1 MGAFDVSGPL
11 LLLGSIFGIGYALLG
26 IGLVL
31 AYRSSGFI
39 NFAHGAVGLLAA
51 SAMSVVV
58 TDYGVPYWLGFA
70 GALAAAGLLSAGIEA
85 MLSSKLAAAPKVLS
99 MVATLGAGQA
109 LLLLALSFAK
119 GGLGGGSFPQ
129 PPGFPE
135 FELTVFVSQSA
146 TALLLLSP
154 LAVGGLYLFL
164 QRSRYGLAVRGAAAN
179 PDAATLASVDP
190 RHMAAL
196 SWALAGALSA
206 FAAMLIIPNQSTVT
220 ADALGPDFIVRGLAV
235 AALARFAN
243 FPVALAAGLGIGVV
257 EQILASNP
265 DATGWFEVALFL
277 LILAG
282 VGLRV
287 RAGRDQA
294 EQWASLASGER
305 LPDSYR
311 GVWLI
316 RHLGW
321 VVGGA
326 GAGGAVLASLWITNR
341 SAFLLS
347 TVIALA
353 TIGISVSFLTGLA
366 GQLSLGQ
373 VAFAAIGAVV
383 GVRVAVETGSLLLGL
398 LCGGATAAV
407 VSAAVGLP
415 ALRMQGLL
423 LAVAT
428 LAFALATFSWLLRQD
443 WAFGAGLSS
452 RPVSVLG
459 VELTTSRGF
468 YYVALAVFAAVL
480 AAAAVLRRSSFG
492 RALVAVRDNEAA
504 ARVLQIAPWRLLVA
518 AYGFAGFV
526 AGAGGVVL
534 AMNNTFV
541 TRSIFSPS
549 DSINVVAIAV
559 IGGLSELTGPLL
571 GAAYLIGIREFFNL
585 ELSALAGLNA
595 AWLILI
601 LEQPRGLHGLLAGT
615 RRNLIDQLARL
626 HGIHPDRADAPP
638 PEDASAP
645 SPDDTASPTPDATT
659 SPHPDRAA
667 SPTPDATTSP
677 HPDRAASPRPGRAA
691 SPTPDG
697 TASPSPM
704 VLAAPDRP
712 EDPSAPP
719 PAALAAPERA
729 GSDRGA
735 VLEVRGLAKQFGDLR
750 AVDDVSFSVA
760 AGETLG
766 LIGPNGAGKTTVFEL
781 VSGYLRPQTGSVILD
796 GADITGLSPEARSR
810 RGLVR
815 SFQNASL
822 FPTMTPREIVFIACQ
837 PAHGHRFVLGGS
849 RRERSI
855 EDHADETLT
864 AFGLDA
870 VADQPVAALS
880 TGTRRLVELAANVA
894 LRPRLLL
901 MDEPSAGIAQAE
913 TEALGEVIVRIRDAF
928 GVTLVVIEHDMPLL
942 ASVCDRM
949 IALEVGR
956 VIAEGAPADVQADP
970 AVVRSYL
977 GGGPDPITG

>member
-11 LLLGSIFGIGYALLG
+11 LLLGSIFGMGYALLG

-39 NFAHGAVGLLAA
+39 NFAHGATGLVAA

-58 TDYGVPYWLGFA
+58 TDYGVPYWVGFA
-70 GALAAAGLLSAGIEA
+70 GALGAAGLLSAGIEA
-85 MLSSKLAAAPKVLS
+85 LLLRKLAAAPKVLS

-146 TALLLLSP
+146 TALLCLSP
-154 LAVGGLYLFL
+154 LVVGGLYLFL

-179 PDAATLASVDP
+179 PDAATLAGVDP

-206 FAAMLIIPNQSTVT
+206 FAAMLIIGNQSTVT

-265 DATGWFEVALFL
+265 EATGWFEVALFV

-282 VGLRV
+282 VALRV
-287 RAGRDQA
+287 RAGR
-294 EQWASLASGER
+294 EQTERWASLAPSHR
-305 LPDSYR
+305 LPDAYR

-326 GAGGAVLASLWITNR
+326 GAAAAALASLWMSNR

-373 VAFAAIGAVV
+373 VAFAAIGAVA
-383 GVRVAVETGSLLLGL
+383 GVRVATETGSLTLGL
-398 LCGGATAAV
+398 LCGGVTGAA

-443 WAFGAGLSS
+443 WAFGAGLPT

-459 VELTTSRGF
+459 VELATSRAF

-480 AAAAVLRRSSFG
+480 AVAAVLRRSSFG

-504 ARVLQIAPWRLLVA
+504 SRVLQIAPWRLLVS
-518 AYGFAGFV
+518 AYAFAGFV
-526 AGAGGVVL
+526 AGTGGVVL

-541 TRSIFSPS
+541 TRSIFSPG

-571 GAAYLIGIREFFNL
+571 GAAYLIGIREFFDL

-601 LEQPRGLHGLLAGT
+601 LEQPRGIHGLLDST
-615 RRNLIDQLARL
+615 RRNLIDQIARF
-626 HGIHPDRADAPP
+626 HGVDP
-638 PEDASAP
+638 
-645 SPDDTASPTPDATT
+645 DTAEAPRPDAV
-659 SPHPDRAA
+659 A
-667 SPTPDATTSP
+667 SPAPVM
-677 HPDRAASPRPGRAA
+677 AAVPGSSAGEG
-691 SPTPDG
+691 G
-697 TASPSPM
+697 T
-704 VLAAPDRP
+704 
-712 EDPSAPP
+712 
-719 PAALAAPERA
+719 
-729 GSDRGA
+729 
-735 VLEVRGLAKQFGDLR
+735 VLEVRGLSRRFGDLK
-750 AVDDVSFSVA
+750 AVDDVSFSVE

-781 VSGYLRPQTGSVILD
+781 VSGYLRPHAGSVVFD
-796 GADITGLSPEARSR
+796 GDDITGLSPEARSR

-822 FPTMTPREIVFIACQ
+822 FPTMTPREIVFLACRS
-837 PAHGHRFVLGGS
+837 AAGGRFVLGGS
-849 RRERSI
+849 RAERAI
-855 EDHADETLT
+855 EDQADDTLA
-864 AFGLDA
+864 AFGLAA
-870 VADQPVAALS
+870 VGDQPAGLLS

-913 TEALGEVIVRIRDAF
+913 TEALGEVIVRIREAY
-928 GVTLVVIEHDMPLL
+928 GITLVVIEHDMPLL

-956 VIAEGAPADVQADP
+956 VIAVGSPAEVQADP

-977 GGGPDPITG
+977 GGSAESAR

>member
-1 MGAFDVSGPL
+1 MGGFDVSGPL

-39 NFAHGAVGLLAA
+39 NFAHGATGLLAA

-70 GALAAAGLLSAGIEA
+70 GALAAAGLLAAGIEA
-85 MLSSKLAAAPKVLS
+85 LLASKLASAPRVLS
-99 MVATLGAGQA
+99 MVATLGAGEA
-109 LLLLALSFAK
+109 LLLLALSFAG

-129 PPGFPE
+129 PPGFPQ
-135 FELTVFVSQSA
+135 FELTVFVSPSA
-146 TALLLLSP
+146 TALLWLSP
-154 LAVGGLYLFL
+154 VVVGGLYLFL
-164 QRSRYGLAVRGAAAN
+164 QRSKYGLAVRGAAAN
-179 PDAATLASVDP
+179 PDAATLSGVDP

-206 FAAMLIIPNQSTVT
+206 FAAMLILPNQSTVT
-220 ADALGPDFIVRGLAV
+220 PDGLGPDFIVRGLAV

-243 FPVALAAGLGIGVV
+243 FPAAFAAGLGIGIV
-257 EQILASNP
+257 EQVLASNP
-265 DATGWFEVALFL
+265 DSTGWFEAALFL

-282 VGLRV
+282 VALRV
-287 RAGRDQA
+287 RSGRDQT
-294 EQWASLASGER
+294 ERWASLAPSRR
-305 LPDSYR
+305 LPDAYR

-316 RHLGW
+316 QHLGW
-321 VVGGA
+321 VLGGA
-326 GAGGAVLASLWITNR
+326 GAAAAALASLWISNR

-347 TVIALA
+347 TVIAFA

-383 GVRVAVETGSLLLGL
+383 GVRVATETGSLALGL
-398 LCGGATAAV
+398 LCGGATGAAA
-407 VSAAVGLP
+407 SAAVGLP

-428 LAFALATFSWLLRQD
+428 LAFALATFSWLLRQE
-443 WAFGAGLSS
+443 WAFGNGLSS

-459 VELTTSRGF
+459 VEVTNSRGF
-468 YYVALAVFAAVL
+468 YYVALAVFVVVL
-480 AAAAVLRRSSFG
+480 AVAATLRRSSFG
-492 RALVAVRDNEAA
+492 RTLVAVRDNEAA
-504 ARVLQIAPWRLLVA
+504 SRVLQVAPWRLLVT
-518 AYGFAGFV
+518 AYAFAGFV

-571 GAAYLIGIREFFNL
+571 GAAYLIGIREFFDLN
-585 ELSALAGLNA
+585 LSALAGLNA

-601 LEQPRGLHGLLAGT
+601 LEQPRGMHGLLAGT
-615 RRNLIDQLARL
+615 RRNLIDQIARL
-626 HGIHPDRADAPP
+626 HGIDP
-638 PEDASAP
+638 
-645 SPDDTASPTPDATT
+645 DTAEAPRTAS
-659 SPHPDRAA
+659 AA
-667 SPTPDATTSP
+667 SPGPAVSDP
-677 HPDRAASPRPGRAA
+677 RPASPGGAA
-691 SPTPDG
+691 G
-697 TASPSPM
+697 T
-704 VLAAPDRP
+704 L
-712 EDPSAPP
+712 
-719 PAALAAPERA
+719 
-729 GSDRGA
+729 
-735 VLEVRGLAKQFGDLR
+735 LEVRGLSRRFGDLK

-781 VSGYLRPQTGSVILD
+781 VSGYLRPQAGSVVFD
-796 GADITGLSPEARSR
+796 GADITRLSPEARSR
-810 RGLVR
+810 RGMVR

-822 FPTMTPREIVFIACQ
+822 FPTMTPREIVFVACQ
-837 PAHGHRFVLGGS
+837 SAAGGRFVLGGS
-849 RRERSI
+849 RAERAI
-855 EDHADETLT
+855 EDRADDTLA
-864 AFGLDA
+864 AFGLAA
-870 VADQPVAALS
+870 VGDQPVGLLS

-913 TEALGEVIVRIRDAF
+913 TEALGEVIVRIRDAY

-956 VIAEGAPADVQADP
+956 VIAQGAPAEVQADP

-977 GGGPDPITG
+977 GGGP

>member
-1 MGAFDVSGPL
+1 MGGFDVSGPL

-39 NFAHGAVGLLAA
+39 NFAHGAVGLVAA

-58 TDYGVPYWLGFA
+58 NDYGVPYWVGFA
-70 GALAAAGLLSAGIEA
+70 GALAAAGLLAAGIEA
-85 MLSSKLAAAPKVLS
+85 LLSSKLAAAPKVLS
-99 MVATLGAGQA
+99 MVATLGAGEA

-146 TALLLLSP
+146 TALLWLSP

-164 QRSRYGLAVRGAAAN
+164 QRSRYGLAVRGASAN
-179 PDAATLASVDP
+179 PDAATLAGVDP

-206 FAAMLIIPNQSTVT
+206 FAAMLIIGNQSTVT
-220 ADALGPDFIVRGLAV
+220 ADALGPDFVVRGLAV

-265 DATGWFEVALFL
+265 EATGWFEVALFL
-277 LILAG
+277 VILAG
-282 VGLRV
+282 VALRV
-287 RAGRDQA
+287 RAGREQT

-305 LPDSYR
+305 MPDAYR

-326 GAGGAVLASLWITNR
+326 GASAAALAALWMSNR

-383 GVRVAVETGSLLLGL
+383 GVRVATETGSLMLGL
-398 LCGGATAAV
+398 LCGGATGAV

-459 VELTTSRGF
+459 VELTNSRGF
-468 YYVALAVFAAVL
+468 YYAALAVFAAVL

-492 RALVAVRDNEAA
+492 RALVAVRDNEQA
-504 ARVLQIAPWRLLVA
+504 ARVLRIAPWRLLVS
-518 AYGFAGFV
+518 AYAFAGFV
-526 AGAGGVVL
+526 AGVGGVVL

-541 TRSIFSPS
+541 TRAIFSPA

-571 GAAYLIGIREFFNL
+571 GAAYLIGIREFFDL

-601 LEQPRGLHGLLAGT
+601 LEQPRGLHGLLDST
-615 RRNLIDQLARL
+615 RRNLIDQIARF
-626 HGIHPDRADAPP
+626 HGIDPESAD
-638 PEDASAP
+638 D
-645 SPDDTASPTPDATT
+645 
-659 SPHPDRAA
+659 
-667 SPTPDATTSP
+667 
-677 HPDRAASPRPGRAA
+677 PRP
-691 SPTPDG
+691 DG
-697 TASPSPM
+697 ETVPALALA
-704 VLAAPDRP
+704 LAAPDRGT
-712 EDPSAPP
+712 D
-719 PAALAAPERA
+719 
-729 GSDRGA
+729 GRGA
-735 VLEVRGLAKQFGDLR
+735 VLEVQGLAKRFGDLK
-750 AVDDVSFSVA
+750 AVDDVSFKVE

-781 VSGYLRPQTGSVILD
+781 VSGYLRPQAGSVILD
-796 GADITGLSPEARSR
+796 GEDVTRLSPEARSR
-810 RGLVR
+810 RGMVR

-822 FPTMTPREIVFIACQ
+822 FGTMTPREIVFVACQ
-837 PAHGHRFVLGGS
+837 SAARRSFVLGGS
-849 RRERSI
+849 RAERSI
-855 EDHADETLT
+855 EDRADETLA
-864 AFGLDA
+864 AFGLSPA
-870 VADQPVAALS
+870 ADQPVGLLS

-894 LRPRLLL
+894 LGPRLLL

-949 IALEVGR
+949 IAMEVGQ
-956 VIAEGAPADVQADP
+956 VIAQGAPAEVQADP

-977 GGGPDPITG
+977 GGDPGAAAGAG

>member
-39 NFAHGAVGLLAA
+39 NFAHGATGLVAA

-58 TDYGVPYWLGFA
+58 TDYGVPYWVGFA

-109 LLLLALSFAK
+109 LLLLALSFSK
-119 GGLGGGSFPQ
+119 GGLGGGNFPQ

-135 FELTVFVSQSA
+135 FELTVFVSRSA
-146 TALLLLSP
+146 TALLWLSP
-154 LAVGGLYLFL
+154 LAIGGLYLFL

-179 PDAATLASVDP
+179 PDAATLAGVDP

-220 ADALGPDFIVRGLAV
+220 AEALGPDFIVRGLAV

-243 FPVALAAGLGIGVV
+243 FPVALAAGLGIGII
-257 EQILASNP
+257 EQVIASNP
-265 DATGWFEVALFL
+265 SATGWFEVALFVF
-277 LILAG
+277 ILAG
-282 VGLRV
+282 VALRV
-287 RAGRDQA
+287 GAGREQTERWA
-294 EQWASLASGER
+294 ELASSR
-305 LPDSYR
+305 RMPDAYR

-316 RHLGW
+316 QHLGW
-321 VVGGA
+321 VVGCVGA
-326 GAGGAVLASLWITNR
+326 GAAALASLWMSNR

-383 GVRVAVETGSLLLGL
+383 GVRVATETGSLMLGL
-398 LCGGATAAV
+398 VCGGLTGAV

-428 LAFALATFSWLLRQD
+428 LAFALATFSWLLRQE

-459 VELTTSRGF
+459 IELATSRGF
-468 YYVALAVFAAVL
+468 YYVALAVFVAVL
-480 AAAAVLRRSSFG
+480 AVAAVLRRSSFG

-504 ARVLQIAPWRLLVA
+504 SRVLQIAPWRLLVS

-601 LEQPRGLHGLLAGT
+601 LEQPRGIHGLLTGT
-615 RRNLIDQLARL
+615 RRNLIDQIARL
-626 HGIHPDRADAPP
+626 HGIDPDQADAPRTERP
-638 PEDASAP
+638 ITDGA
-645 SPDDTASPTPDATT
+645 PTP
-659 SPHPDRAA
+659 
-667 SPTPDATTSP
+667 
-677 HPDRAASPRPGRAA
+677 
-691 SPTPDG
+691 
-697 TASPSPM
+697 
-704 VLAAPDRP
+704 APV
-712 EDPSAPP
+712 AV
-719 PAALAAPERA
+719 AAPEDSR
-729 GSDRGA
+729 DRRGA
-735 VLEVRGLAKQFGDLR
+735 VLEVRGLVKQFGDLR
-750 AVDDVSFSVA
+750 AVDDVSFRVE

-781 VSGYLRPQTGSVILD
+781 VSGYLRPQTGSVIFH
-796 GADITGLSPEARSR
+796 GTDITALSPEARSR

-822 FPTMTPREIVFIACQ
+822 FATMTPREIVFVACQ
-837 PAHGHRFVLGGS
+837 SAAGHGFVLGGS
-849 RRERSI
+849 RVERAI
-855 EDHADETLT
+855 EDQADETLA
-864 AFGLDA
+864 AFGLGA
-870 VADQPVAALS
+870 VGDQPVAALS

-913 TEALGEVIVRIRDAF
+913 TEALGEVIVQIREAYE
-928 GVTLVVIEHDMPLL
+928 VTLVVIEHDMPLL

-956 VIAEGAPADVQADP
+956 IIAQGTPAEVQADP

-977 GGGPDPITG
+977 GGGPDTKERSSPVTPG

>member
-11 LLLGSIFGIGYALLG
+11 LLLGSIFGIGYGLLG

-39 NFAHGAVGLLAA
+39 NFAHGATGLVAA
-51 SAMSVVV
+51 AAMSVVV
-58 TDYGVPYWLGFA
+58 NDYGVPYWLGFA
-70 GALAAAGLLSAGIEA
+70 AALAAAALLAAGTEALLSAK
-85 MLSSKLAAAPKVLS
+85 LSSAPNVLS
-99 MVATLGAGQA
+99 MVATLGAGEA

-129 PPGFPE
+129 PPGFPQ
-135 FELTVFVSQSA
+135 FELTVFVSRSA
-146 TALLLLSP
+146 TALLVLAP
-154 LAVGGLYLFL
+154 VAVGCLYLFL

-179 PDAATLASVDP
+179 PDAATLAGVDP

-206 FAAMLIIPNQSTVT
+206 FAAMLVIPNQSTLT
-220 ADALGPDFIVRGLAV
+220 PDALGPDFIVRGLAV
-235 AALARFAN
+235 AALARFAS
-243 FPVALAAGLGIGVV
+243 FPAALAAGVGIGVA
-257 EQILASNP
+257 EQILASDP
-265 DATGWFEVALFL
+265 AATGWFEVGLFL

-282 VGLRV
+282 VALRV
-287 RAGRDQA
+287 DSGREHSQR
-294 EQWASLASGER
+294 WASLASGRR

-311 GVWLI
+311 NVWLI

-321 VVGGA
+321 VVG
-326 GAGGAVLASLWITNR
+326 AGGAAVAVLASLWMSNR

-347 TVIALA
+347 AVIAFA
-353 TIGISVSFLTGLA
+353 TIGLSVSFLTGLA

-383 GVRVAVETGSLLLGL
+383 GVRVATETGSLVLGL
-398 LCGGATAAV
+398 LCGGATGAA

-443 WAFGAGLSS
+443 WAFGAGLPS

-459 VELTTSRGF
+459 IGLDNSRSF

-480 AAAAVLRRSSFG
+480 AVAAVLRRSSFG
-492 RALVAVRDNEAA
+492 RTLVAVRDNEAA
-504 ARVLQIAPWRLLVA
+504 ARVLQVAPWRVLVM
-518 AYGFAGFV
+518 AYAFAGFV
-526 AGAGGVVL
+526 AGAGGVIL

-541 TRSIFSPS
+541 TRSVFSPA

-571 GAAYLIGIREFFNL
+571 GAAYLIGIREFFDLN
-585 ELSALAGLNA
+585 LSALAGLNA

-601 LEQPRGLHGLLAGT
+601 LEQPRGIHGLLAGT
-615 RRNLIDQLARL
+615 RDNLIDQIARL
-626 HGIHPDRADAPP
+626 RGVDPTATAPETATTP
-638 PEDASAP
+638 PEAP
-645 SPDDTASPTPDATT
+645 DSDGGPPEGPAAAAPVTV
-659 SPHPDRAA
+659 AA
-667 SPTPDATTSP
+667 SRPARDAGGP
-677 HPDRAASPRPGRAA
+677 
-691 SPTPDG
+691 
-697 TASPSPM
+697 
-704 VLAAPDRP
+704 
-712 EDPSAPP
+712 
-719 PAALAAPERA
+719 
-729 GSDRGA
+729 
-735 VLEVRGLAKQFGDLR
+735 VLEVRDLCKRFGDLK
-750 AVDDVSFSVA
+750 AVDDVSFSVE

-781 VSGYLRPQTGSVILD
+781 VSGYLRPEAGTVTFN
-796 GADITGLSPEARSR
+796 GAGITGLPPEARSR
-810 RGLVR
+810 LGLVR

-822 FPTMTPREIVFIACQ
+822 FPTMTPREIVFLACRS
-837 PAHGHRFVLGGS
+837 AARRSLVLGGS
-849 RRERSI
+849 RVERGI
-855 EDHADETLT
+855 EDHAGEALA
-864 AFGLDA
+864 AFGLGA
-870 VADQPVAALS
+870 VADQPVSLLS

-913 TEALGEVIVRIRDAF
+913 TEALGEVIARIRDAY
-928 GVTLVVIEHDMPLL
+928 GITLVVIEHDMPLL
-942 ASVCDRM
+942 SSICDRM
-949 IALEVGR
+949 IAMEVGR
-956 VIAEGAPADVQADP
+956 VIAEGAPAEVQSDP

-977 GGGPDPITG
+977 GGDPAEPDGSGAITPQRGR

>member
-1 MGAFDVSGPL
+1 MGGFDVSGPL

-39 NFAHGAVGLLAA
+39 NFAHGATGLLAA

-70 GALAAAGLLSAGIEA
+70 GALAAAGLLAAGIEA
-85 MLSSKLAAAPKVLS
+85 LLAGKLASAPKVLS
-99 MVATLGAGQA
+99 MVATLGAGEA

-129 PPGFPE
+129 PPGFPQ

-146 TALLLLSP
+146 TALLWLSP
-154 LAVGGLYLFL
+154 VAVGGLYLFL
-164 QRSRYGLAVRGAAAN
+164 QRSKYGLAVRGAAAN
-179 PDAATLASVDP
+179 PDAATLSGVDP

-206 FAAMLIIPNQSTVT
+206 FAAMLILPNQSTVT
-220 ADALGPDFIVRGLAV
+220 PDALGPDFVVRGLAV

-243 FPVALAAGLGIGVV
+243 FPVALAAGLGIGIV
-257 EQILASNP
+257 EQVLASNP
-265 DATGWFEVALFL
+265 DSTGWFEVALFV

-282 VGLRV
+282 VALRV
-287 RAGRDQA
+287 RSGRDQA
-294 EQWASLASGER
+294 EPWASLAPSRR
-305 LPDSYR
+305 LPDAYR

-316 RHLGW
+316 QHLGW
-321 VVGGA
+321 VLGGA
-326 GAGGAVLASLWITNR
+326 GAVAAALASVWISNR

-347 TVIALA
+347 TVIAFA

-383 GVRVAVETGSLLLGL
+383 GVRVATETGSLTLGL
-398 LCGGATAAV
+398 LCGGATGAA

-459 VELTTSRGF
+459 FELSDSRGF
-468 YYVALAVFAAVL
+468 YYVALAVFLVVL
-480 AAAAVLRRSSFG
+480 AIAAVLRRSSFG

-504 ARVLQIAPWRLLVA
+504 ARVLQIAPWRLLVT
-518 AYGFAGFV
+518 AYAFAGFV

-541 TRSIFSPS
+541 TRSIFSPG

-571 GAAYLIGIREFFNL
+571 GAAYLIGIREFFDL

-601 LEQPRGLHGLLAGT
+601 LEQPRGMHGLLAGT
-615 RRNLIDQLARL
+615 RRNLIEVIARL
-626 HGIHPDRADAPP
+626 HGIDP
-638 PEDASAP
+638 
-645 SPDDTASPTPDATT
+645 DTAEA
-659 SPHPDRAA
+659 
-667 SPTPDATTSP
+667 
-677 HPDRAASPRPGRAA
+677 PRPG
-691 SPTPDG
+691 S
-697 TASPSPM
+697 
-704 VLAAPDRP
+704 AAP
-712 EDPSAPP
+712 ATA
-719 PAALAAPERA
+719 PAAVPGSSGGA
-729 GSDRGA
+729 GGT
-735 VLEVRGLAKQFGDLR
+735 VLEVRGLSRRFGDLK
-750 AVDDVSFSVA
+750 AVDDVSFSVT

-781 VSGYLRPQTGSVILD
+781 VSGYLRPQAGSVVFD
-796 GADITGLSPEARSR
+796 GTDITRLSPEARSR

-822 FPTMTPREIVFIACQ
+822 FATMSPREIVFVACQ
-837 PAHGHRFVLGGS
+837 SAAGDRFVLGGS
-849 RRERSI
+849 RAERAI
-855 EDHADETLT
+855 ENRADDTLA
-864 AFGLDA
+864 AFGLAA
-870 VADQPVAALS
+870 VGDQPVGLLS

-901 MDEPSAGIAQAE
+901 
-913 TEALGEVIVRIRDAF
+913 
-928 GVTLVVIEHDMPLL
+928 
-942 ASVCDRM
+942 
-949 IALEVGR
+949 
-956 VIAEGAPADVQADP
+956 
-970 AVVRSYL
+970 
-977 GGGPDPITG
+977 

>member
-39 NFAHGAVGLLAA
+39 NFAHGATGLVAA

-58 TDYGVPYWLGFA
+58 TDYGVPYWVGFA
-70 GALAAAGLLSAGIEA
+70 GALAAAGLLAAGIEA
-85 MLSSKLAAAPKVLS
+85 MLSSKLAVAPKVLS
-99 MVATLGAGQA
+99 MVATLGAGEA

-146 TALLLLSP
+146 TALLWLSP

-164 QRSRYGLAVRGAAAN
+164 QRSRYGLAVRGASAN
-179 PDAATLASVDP
+179 PDAATLAGVDP

-243 FPVALAAGLGIGVV
+243 FPVALAAGVGIGVV
-257 EQILASNP
+257 EQVIASNP
-265 DATGWFEVALFL
+265 EATGWFEVALFVF
-277 LILAG
+277 ILAG
-282 VGLRV
+282 VALRV
-287 RAGRDQA
+287 RAGREQA
-294 EQWASLASGER
+294 EHWAGLA
-305 LPDSYR
+305 PDRRTPDAYR

-326 GAGGAVLASLWITNR
+326 GAGAAALASLWISNR

-383 GVRVAVETGSLLLGL
+383 GVRVATETGSLTLGL
-398 LCGGATAAV
+398 LCGGATGAV

-452 RPVSVLG
+452 RPVSVFG
-459 VELTTSRGF
+459 VELATSRGF
-468 YYVALAVFAAVL
+468 YYAALTVFAAVL

-492 RALVAVRDNEAA
+492 RALVAVRDNEQA
-504 ARVLQIAPWRLLVA
+504 ARVLRIAPWRLLVS
-518 AYGFAGFV
+518 AYAFAGFV
-526 AGAGGVVL
+526 AGVGGVVL

-541 TRSIFSPS
+541 TRTIFSPA

-559 IGGLSELTGPLL
+559 IGGFSELTGPLL
-571 GAAYLIGIREFFNL
+571 GAAYLIGIREFFDL

-601 LEQPRGLHGLLAGT
+601 LEQPRGLHGLLDGT
-615 RRNLIDQLARL
+615 RRNLIDAIARF
-626 HGIHPDRADAPP
+626 HGIDPDSAEAPP
-638 PEDASAP
+638 PDGDAVPAP
-645 SPDDTASPTPDATT
+645 VLA
-659 SPHPDRAA
+659 
-667 SPTPDATTSP
+667 
-677 HPDRAASPRPGRAA
+677 
-691 SPTPDG
+691 
-697 TASPSPM
+697 
-704 VLAAPDRP
+704 LAAPDRGT
-712 EDPSAPP
+712 D
-719 PAALAAPERA
+719 
-729 GSDRGA
+729 GRGA
-735 VLEVRGLAKQFGDLR
+735 VLEVQGLAKRFGDLK
-750 AVDDVSFSVA
+750 AVDDVSFRVE

-781 VSGYLRPQTGSVILD
+781 VSGYLRPQAGSVILD
-796 GADITGLSPEARSR
+796 GEDVTRLSPEARSR
-810 RGLVR
+810 RGMVR
-815 SFQNASL
+815 SFQNASM
-822 FPTMTPREIVFIACQ
+822 FPTMTSREIVFVACQ
-837 PAHGHRFVLGGS
+837 SAARRSFVLGGS
-849 RRERSI
+849 RVERGI
-855 EDHADETLT
+855 EDQADETLA

-870 VADQPVAALS
+870 VGDQPVAALS

-894 LRPRLLL
+894 LGPRLLL

-949 IALEVGR
+949 IALEVGQ
-956 VIAEGAPADVQADP
+956 VIAEGAPAEVQADP

-977 GGGPDPITG
+977 GGDPGTASGPG

>member
-1 MGAFDVSGPL
+1 MGGFDVSGPL

-39 NFAHGAVGLLAA
+39 NFAHGATGLLAA

-58 TDYGVPYWLGFA
+58 NDYGVPYWLGFA
-70 GALAAAGLLSAGIEA
+70 GALAAAGLLAAGIEA
-85 MLSSKLAAAPKVLS
+85 LLAAKLAGAPKVLS

-109 LLLLALSFAK
+109 LLLLALSFAG

-129 PPGFPE
+129 PPGFPQ
-135 FELTVFVSQSA
+135 FELNVFVSQSA
-146 TALLLLSP
+146 TALLWLSP
-154 LAVGGLYLFL
+154 VAVGGLYLFL

-179 PDAATLASVDP
+179 ADAATLSGVDP

-206 FAAMLIIPNQSTVT
+206 FAAMLILPNQSTVT
-220 ADALGPDFIVRGLAV
+220 PDALGPDFIVRGLAV

-257 EQILASNP
+257 EQVLASNP
-265 DATGWFEVALFL
+265 DSTGWFEVGLFL
-277 LILAG
+277 LIGAG
-282 VGLRV
+282 VALRV
-287 RAGRDQA
+287 RSGRDQT
-294 EQWASLASGER
+294 EPWANLAPSRR
-305 LPDSYR
+305 LPDAYR

-316 RHLGW
+316 QHLGW
-321 VVGGA
+321 VLGGA
-326 GAGGAVLASLWITNR
+326 GAVAAALVAVWISNR

-347 TVIALA
+347 TVIAFA

-383 GVRVAVETGSLLLGL
+383 GVRVATETGSLALGL
-398 LCGGATAAV
+398 LCGGTTGAAA
-407 VSAAVGLP
+407 SAAVGLP
-415 ALRMQGLL
+415 ALRMQGLM

-443 WAFGAGLSS
+443 WAFGTGLPS
-452 RPVSVLG
+452 RPVNVLG
-459 VELTTSRGF
+459 LEVTNSRGF
-468 YYVALAVFAAVL
+468 YYVALAVFVVVL
-480 AAAAVLRRSSFG
+480 AVAATLRRSSFG
-492 RALVAVRDNEAA
+492 RTLVAVRDNEAA
-504 ARVLQIAPWRLLVA
+504 SRVLQVAPWRLLVT
-518 AYGFAGFV
+518 AYAFAGFV

-541 TRSIFSPS
+541 TRSIFTPS

-571 GAAYLIGIREFFNL
+571 GAAYLIGIREFFDL

-601 LEQPRGLHGLLAGT
+601 LEQPRGMHGLLSGT
-615 RRNLIDQLARL
+615 RRNLIDQIARL
-626 HGIHPDRADAPP
+626 HGIDP
-638 PEDASAP
+638 
-645 SPDDTASPTPDATT
+645 DTAEAPRPAGGTHAEPAGPGT
-659 SPHPDRAA
+659 SPGSIAGIGG
-667 SPTPDATTSP
+667 T
-677 HPDRAASPRPGRAA
+677 
-691 SPTPDG
+691 DG
-697 TASPSPM
+697 T
-704 VLAAPDRP
+704 
-712 EDPSAPP
+712 
-719 PAALAAPERA
+719 
-729 GSDRGA
+729 
-735 VLEVRGLAKQFGDLR
+735 VLEVRGLSRRFGDLK
-750 AVDDVSFSVA
+750 AVDDVSFSVT

-781 VSGYLRPQTGSVILD
+781 VSGYLRPQAGSVVFA
-796 GADITGLSPEARSR
+796 GEDITRLSPEARSR

-815 SFQNASL
+815 SFQNAPL
-822 FPTMTPREIVFIACQ
+822 FPTLSPREIVFVACQ
-837 PAHGHRFVLGGS
+837 SAAGGRFVLGGS
-849 RRERSI
+849 RAERAI
-855 EDHADETLT
+855 EDRADDTLA
-864 AFGLDA
+864 AFGLAA
-870 VADQPVAALS
+870 VGDQPVGLLS

-913 TEALGEVIVRIRDAF
+913 TEALGEVILRIREAY
-928 GVTLVVIEHDMPLL
+928 GITLVVIEHDMPLL

-949 IALEVGR
+949 IALEVGQ
-956 VIAEGAPADVQADP
+956 VIAEGAPAAVQTDP

-977 GGGPDPITG
+977 GGGPVLADG

>member
-1 MGAFDVSGPL
+1 MGGFDVSGPL
-11 LLLGSIFGIGYALLG
+11 LLLGSIFGIGYGLLG

-39 NFAHGAVGLLAA
+39 NFAHGATGLLAA

-58 TDYGVPYWLGFA
+58 NDYGVPYWLGFA
-70 GALAAAGLLSAGIEA
+70 GALAAAGLLAAGIEA
-85 MLSSKLAAAPKVLS
+85 MLAGKLAGAPKVLS

-129 PPGFPE
+129 PPGFPQ
-135 FELTVFVSQSA
+135 FELTVFVSPSA
-146 TALLLLSP
+146 TALLWLSP
-154 LAVGGLYLFL
+154 VVVGGLYLFL
-164 QRSRYGLAVRGAAAN
+164 QRSKYGLAVRGAAAN
-179 PDAATLASVDP
+179 PDAATLAGADP

-206 FAAMLIIPNQSTVT
+206 FTAMLILPNQSTVT
-220 ADALGPDFIVRGLAV
+220 PEALGPDFIVRGLAV

-243 FPVALAAGLGIGVV
+243 FGVALAAGLGIGIV

-265 DATGWFEVALFL
+265 DSTGWFEVALFV

-282 VGLRV
+282 VALRV
-287 RAGRDQA
+287 GSDRDQT
-294 EQWASLASGER
+294 ERWASLTPSRR
-305 LPDSYR
+305 LPDAYR

-316 RHLGW
+316 QHLGW
-321 VVGGA
+321 VLGG
-326 GAGGAVLASLWITNR
+326 GGAVAAALASLWISNR

-347 TVIALA
+347 TVIAFA

-383 GVRVAVETGSLLLGL
+383 GVRVAVDTGSLALGL
-398 LCGGATAAV
+398 LCGGITGAAA
-407 VSAAVGLP
+407 SAAVGLP

-443 WAFGAGLSS
+443 WAFGSGLAS

-459 VELTTSRGF
+459 FEVTNSRGF
-468 YYVALAVFAAVL
+468 YYVALAVFVVVL
-480 AAAAVLRRSSFG
+480 AVAATLRRSSFG
-492 RALVAVRDNEAA
+492 RTLVAVRDNEAA
-504 ARVLQIAPWRLLVA
+504 ARVLQIAPWRLLVS
-518 AYGFAGFV
+518 AYAFAGFV

-541 TRSIFSPS
+541 TRSIFSPG

-571 GAAYLIGIREFFNL
+571 GAAYLIGIREFFDL

-601 LEQPRGLHGLLAGT
+601 LEQPRGMHGLLDST
-615 RRNLIDQLARL
+615 RRNLIDQIARF
-626 HGIHPDRADAPP
+626 HGIDP
-638 PEDASAP
+638 
-645 SPDDTASPTPDATT
+645 DTAEASRPDSAA
-659 SPHPDRAA
+659 SSAAAA
-667 SPTPDATTSP
+667 SPAAAGA
-677 HPDRAASPRPGRAA
+677 DRSGGRSAS
-691 SPTPDG
+691 S
-697 TASPSPM
+697 
-704 VLAAPDRP
+704 
-712 EDPSAPP
+712 SAG
-719 PAALAAPERA
+719 A
-729 GSDRGA
+729 GST
-735 VLEVRGLAKQFGDLR
+735 VLEVRGLSRRFGDLK
-750 AVDDVSFSVA
+750 AVDDVSFRVEE
-760 AGETLG
+760 GETLG

-781 VSGYLRPQTGSVILD
+781 VSGYLRPQAGSVVFD
-796 GADITGLSPEARSR
+796 GTDITGLSPEARSR

-822 FPTMTPREIVFIACQ
+822 FATMTPREIVFLACR
-837 PAHGHRFVLGGS
+837 AAAGGGFVLGGS
-849 RRERSI
+849 RAERAV
-855 EDHADETLT
+855 EDRADDTLA
-864 AFGLDA
+864 AFGLA
-870 VADQPVAALS
+870 SVGDQPVSLLS

-913 TEALGEVIVRIRDAF
+913 TEALGEVIGRVREAYGI
-928 GVTLVVIEHDMPLL
+928 TLVVIEHDMPLL

-956 VIAEGAPADVQADP
+956 VIAEGAPAAVQTDP

-977 GGGPDPITG
+977 GG

>member
-1 MGAFDVSGPL
+1 MGGFDVSGPL
-11 LLLGSIFGIGYALLG
+11 LLLGTIFGIGYALLG

-39 NFAHGAVGLLAA
+39 NFAHGATGLLAA

-58 TDYGVPYWLGFA
+58 NDYGVPYWLGFA
-70 GALAAAGLLSAGIEA
+70 GALAAAALLAAGIEA
-85 MLSSKLAAAPKVLS
+85 MLASKLAGAPKVLS

-129 PPGFPE
+129 PPGFPQ

-146 TALLLLSP
+146 TALLWLSP
-154 LAVGGLYLFL
+154 VVVGGLYLFL
-164 QRSRYGLAVRGAAAN
+164 QRSKYGLAVRGAAAN
-179 PDAATLASVDP
+179 PDAATLAGVDP

-206 FAAMLIIPNQSTVT
+206 FAAMLILPNQSTVT
-220 ADALGPDFIVRGLAV
+220 PDALGPDFIVRGLAV

-243 FPVALAAGLGIGVV
+243 FPVALAAGLGIGIV
-257 EQILASNP
+257 EQVLASNP
-265 DATGWFEVALFL
+265 DSTGWFEVALFL

-282 VGLRV
+282 VALRV
-287 RAGRDQA
+287 GSGRDQS
-294 EQWASLASGER
+294 ERWASLTPSRR
-305 LPDSYR
+305 LPDAYR

-316 RHLGW
+316 QHLGW
-321 VVGGA
+321 VLGGA
-326 GAGGAVLASLWITNR
+326 GAVAAALASVWITNR

-347 TVIALA
+347 TVIAFA

-373 VAFAAIGAVV
+373 VAFAAIGAVI
-383 GVRVAVETGSLLLGL
+383 GVRVAVDTGSLALGL
-398 LCGGATAAV
+398 LCGGVTGAAA
-407 VSAAVGLP
+407 SAAVGLP

-443 WAFGAGLSS
+443 WAFGSGLSS
-452 RPVSVLG
+452 RPVTVLG
-459 VELTTSRGF
+459 FELSNSRGF
-468 YYVALAVFAAVL
+468 YYVALAVFVVVL
-480 AAAAVLRRSSFG
+480 ATAATLRRSSFG

-504 ARVLQIAPWRLLVA
+504 ARVLQIAPWRLLVT
-518 AYGFAGFV
+518 AYAFAGFV
-526 AGAGGVVL
+526 AGAGGVLL

-541 TRSIFSPS
+541 TRSIFTPS

-571 GAAYLIGIREFFNL
+571 GAAYLIGIREFFDL

-601 LEQPRGLHGLLAGT
+601 LEQPRGMHGLLDST
-615 RRNLIDQLARL
+615 RRNLIDQIARFHGIDPDTVETPRRSRRSGARPRRL
-626 HGIHPDRADAPP
+626 HGIDPDIAEVPRTDA
-638 PEDASAP
+638 
-645 SPDDTASPTPDATT
+645 
-659 SPHPDRAA
+659 AA
-667 SPTPDATTSP
+667 SPAPASATAAE
-677 HPDRAASPRPGRAA
+677 PDRSDGGGGGRG
-691 SPTPDG
+691 G
-697 TASPSPM
+697 T
-704 VLAAPDRP
+704 VLD
-712 EDPSAPP
+712 
-719 PAALAAPERA
+719 
-729 GSDRGA
+729 
-735 VLEVRGLAKQFGDLR
+735 VRGLARRFGDLK
-750 AVDDVSFSVA
+750 AVDDVSFSVQ

-781 VSGYLRPQTGSVILD
+781 ISGYLRPQAGSVVFE
-796 GADITGLSPEARSR
+796 GTDITGSSPESRSR
-810 RGLVR
+810 LGLIR

-822 FPTMTPREIVFIACQ
+822 FPTMTPREIVFLACRS
-837 PAHGHRFVLGGS
+837 AAGRSFVLGGS
-849 RRERSI
+849 RTERDI
-855 EDHADETLT
+855 EDRADEALA
-864 AFGLDA
+864 AFGLVA
-870 VADQPVAALS
+870 VGDQPVSLLS

-913 TEALGEVIVRIRDAF
+913 TEALGEVIARIRDAYQI
-928 GVTLVVIEHDMPLL
+928 TLVVIEHDMPLL
-942 ASVCDRM
+942 TSVCDRM

-956 VIAEGAPADVQADP
+956 VIAEGAPAAVQNDP

-977 GGGPDPITG
+977 GGGPVPAAGSGLITPAP

>member
-1 MGAFDVSGPL
+1 MGGFDASGPL

-39 NFAHGAVGLLAA
+39 NFAHGATGLVAA

-58 TDYGVPYWLGFA
+58 TDYGVPYWVGFA
-70 GALAAAGLLSAGIEA
+70 GALIAAGLLAAGIEA
-85 MLSSKLAAAPKVLS
+85 LLAQKLASAPSVLS

-109 LLLLALSFAK
+109 LLLLALSFAN

-129 PPGFPE
+129 PPGFPQ
-135 FELTVFVSQSA
+135 FDLTVFVSPSA
-146 TALLLLSP
+146 TALLWLSP
-154 LAVGGLYLFL
+154 VAVGGLYLFL
-164 QRSRYGLAVRGAAAN
+164 QRSKYGLAVRGAAAN
-179 PDAATLASVDP
+179 PDAATLAGVDP

-206 FAAMLIIPNQSTVT
+206 FAAMLIIGNQSTVT
-220 ADALGPDFIVRGLAV
+220 VDALGPDFIVRGLAV

-243 FPVALAAGLGIGVV
+243 FPIALVAGLGIGVV
-257 EQILASNP
+257 EQVLASNP
-265 DATGWFEVALFL
+265 EATGWFEVALFL

-282 VGLRV
+282 VALRV
-287 RAGRDQA
+287 RSGR
-294 EQWASLASGER
+294 EQSERWTSLAPSRR

-311 GVWLI
+311 DVWLI
-316 RHLGW
+316 QHLGW

-326 GAGGAVLASLWITNR
+326 GAAAAALASLWMSNR

-347 TVIALA
+347 TVIAFA

-383 GVRVAVETGSLLLGL
+383 GVRVATETGSLMLGL
-398 LCGGATAAV
+398 LCGGVTGAA

-443 WAFGAGLSS
+443 WAFGVGLSS

-459 VELTTSRGF
+459 FELSTSRGF
-468 YYVALAVFAAVL
+468 YYVALAVFVVVL
-480 AAAAVLRRSSFG
+480 AVAAVLRRSSFG
-492 RALVAVRDNEAA
+492 RTLVAVRDNEAA
-504 ARVLQIAPWRLLVA
+504 ARVLQIAPWRLLVK
-518 AYGFAGFV
+518 AYAFAGFV

-541 TRSIFSPS
+541 TRSIFSPT

-571 GAAYLIGIREFFNL
+571 GAAYLIGIREFFDL
-585 ELSALAGLNA
+585 ELSALAGLSA

-601 LEQPRGLHGLLAGT
+601 LEQPRGIHGLLAST
-615 RRNLIDQLARL
+615 RHNLIDQIARL
-626 HGIHPDRADAPP
+626 RGIDPDRVGAPP
-638 PEDASAP
+638 SAVAASSAP
-645 SPDDTASPTPDATT
+645 VAM
-659 SPHPDRAA
+659 AA
-667 SPTPDATTSP
+667 SDRSP
-677 HPDRAASPRPGRAA
+677 A
-691 SPTPDG
+691 DG
-697 TASPSPM
+697 
-704 VLAAPDRP
+704 
-712 EDPSAPP
+712 
-719 PAALAAPERA
+719 
-729 GSDRGA
+729 GA
-735 VLEVRGLAKQFGDLR
+735 VLEVRGLAKRFGDLK
-750 AVDDVSFSVA
+750 AVDDVSFSVE

-781 VSGYLRPQTGSVILD
+781 ISGYLRPQAGSVVFD
-796 GADITGLSPEARSR
+796 GADITRLSPEARSR

-822 FPTMTPREIVFIACQ
+822 FPTMTPREIVFLACRRAAGQ
-837 PAHGHRFVLGGS
+837 SFVLGGS
-849 RRERSI
+849 RVERGI
-855 EDHADETLT
+855 EDRSDETLA
-864 AFGLDA
+864 AFGLSA
-870 VADQPVAALS
+870 MGDQPVSLLS

-913 TEALGEVIVRIRDAF
+913 TEALGAVIAQIRDAYQI
-928 GVTLVVIEHDMPLL
+928 TLVVIEHDMPLL

-956 VIAEGAPADVQADP
+956 VIAEGAPAEVQADP

-977 GGGPDPITG
+977 GSGPDTVTGSGSIRPD